1 MKGNTVKT
9 QREDSHL
16 QTEERGLRGL
26 LRRETNPANP
36 LIVDAQSPALVEN
49 KFLLFKP

>member
-1 MKGNTVKT
+1 MQIHTYVDGN
-9 QREDSHL
+9 HL
-16 QTEERGLRGL
+16 QTKERGLRGL

-49 KFLLFKP
+49 KFLLFKPL